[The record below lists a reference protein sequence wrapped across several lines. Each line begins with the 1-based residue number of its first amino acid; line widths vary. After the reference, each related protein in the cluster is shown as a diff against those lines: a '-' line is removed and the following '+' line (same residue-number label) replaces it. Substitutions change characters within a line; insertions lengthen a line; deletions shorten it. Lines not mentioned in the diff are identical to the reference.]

1 MREEENHMKHMR
13 TFCLLALGCFA
24 IGAFAQA
31 AKPATAAATPAA
43 QAPKASPTIAAAID
57 QQIGIIEKEF
67 VDAAEAMP
75 DEKFNFAPNALNIP
89 NSKFK
94 GVKTFA
100 EEVRHVAATNYLLW
114 GAITG
119 DKSPIESK
127 EDNGP
132 SSLKTKAEIV
142 KYLKDSFALGHKAA
156 KSITAENAVAQVP
169 SPFGPGQVTKL
180 FCATFTVAHA
190 FDHYGQM
197 VEYLRMNGIIPPASR
212 GGN

>member
-1 MREEENHMKHMR
+1 
-13 TFCLLALGCFA
+13 
-24 IGAFAQA
+24 
-31 AKPATAAATPAA
+31 
-43 QAPKASPTIAAAID
+43 
-57 QQIGIIEKEF
+57 
-67 VDAAEAMP
+67 MP
-75 DEKFNFAPNALNIP
+75 DDKFNFTPITLNIP
-89 NSKFK
+89 GSEYKT
-94 GVKTFA
+94 VKTFA

-132 SSLKTKAEIV
+132 SELKTKAEIV
-142 KYLKDSFALGHKAA
+142 KYLKDSFAIGHKAA
-156 KSITAENAVAQVP
+156 KSLTAENIVDQVP
-169 SPFGPGQVTKL
+169 SPFGQGQTTKL
-180 FCATFTVAHA
+180 FCATFAVGHA

>member
-1 MREEENHMKHMR
+1 MKYLKI
-13 TFCLLALGCFA
+13 FCLLALVCFA
-24 IGAFAQA
+24 AGAFAQA
-31 AKPATAAATPAA
+31 ATPNA
-43 QAPKASPTIAAAID
+43 QPKKTPPPTIASAID
-57 QQIGIIEKEF
+57 QQVSILEREF
-67 VDAAEAMP
+67 VGAAEAMP
-75 DEKFNFAPNALNIP
+75 DDKFNFTPISLNIP
-89 NSKFK
+89 GSEYKT
-94 GVKTFA
+94 VKTFA

-132 SSLKTKAEIV
+132 SSLKTKAEII

-156 KSITAENAVAQVP
+156 QSITAENAAALVP
-169 SPFGPGQVTKL
+169 SPFGQGQTTKL
-180 FCATFTVAHA
+180 FCATFSVAHA
-190 FDHYGQM
+190 FYHHGQM